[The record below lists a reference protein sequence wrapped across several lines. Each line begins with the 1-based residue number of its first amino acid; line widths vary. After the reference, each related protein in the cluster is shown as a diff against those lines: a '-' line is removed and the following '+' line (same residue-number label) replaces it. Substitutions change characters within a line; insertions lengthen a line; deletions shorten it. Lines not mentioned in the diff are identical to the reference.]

1 MGVAGV
7 GKTTVG
13 RRLADALGWEF
24 HEADAHHPPANVE
37 KMRRGRPLT
46 DDDREPWLASLEVL
60 LARLTRERRDAVL
73 ACSALKQRYRARLRA
88 AAPGLRFV
96 HLRAD
101 PAAVRRRLE
110 QRVDHYAGTELLPSQ
125 LADLEVPGRS
135 IAIDATAPPPAIVR
149 TVLERLELDED
160 RS

>member
-24 HEADAHHPPANVE
+24 HEADAHHPPANVD
-37 KMRRGRPLT
+37 KMRSGRPLT
-46 DDDREPWLASLEVL
+46 DDDRQPWLASLEDL

-88 AAPGLRFV
+88 AAPDLRFV
-96 HLRAD
+96 HLEAD
-101 PAAVRRRLE
+101 PATIRHRLE
-110 QRVDHYAGTELLPSQ
+110 QRRGHYAGAQLLPSQ
-125 LADLEVPGRS
+125 LADLEVPGHS
-135 IAIDATAPPPAIVR
+135 IAVDATASPSAIIR
-149 TVLERLELDED
+149 NVLERLKLEQDG
-160 RS
+160 S